1 MDLPV
6 GGPVVELELE
16 VVVAGGPSG
25 TVGLV
30 CSGCPEYLGTGH
42 NFDVGWVV
50 CGENGLH
57 GEAEARLVESVYF
70 G

>member
-6 GGPVVELELE
+6 GGTVVELELE

-25 TVGLV
+25 TVGFV
-30 CSGCPEYLGTGH
+30 CSGCPGYPGMGH

-50 CGENGLH
+50 GGENGLH
-57 GEAEARLVESVYF
+57 EEAEARLVESVYF